1 IVELADP
8 EISKNAF
15 ERTLLMEER
24 TMVLKQ
30 MQESRSGGNNSAG
43 VREVSPLV
51 TAERKVS
58 ATVRKSGESK
68 GDTNMGPGNEGH
80 G

>member
-1 IVELADP
+1 MITFLFLNINMCSSKVIIYFEIVELADP

-30 MQESRSGGNNSAG
+30 MQEARSGGVSQSRG
-43 VREVSPLV
+43 VSVC
-51 TAERKVS
+51 
-58 ATVRKSGESK
+58 
-68 GDTNMGPGNEGH
+68 
-80 G
+80 